1 MLEIEGS
8 GDDEVVAA
16 AAAESNNNDDLDN
29 HTYME
34 DILEEVEVREVLET
48 RYLEE
53 EEGVE
58 QVDAGEEDVG
68 GVVEAEMVRP

>member
-1 MLEIEGS
+1 VLEIEGS

-16 AAAESNNNDDLDN
+16 AAAESNSNDGLDN
-29 HTYME
+29 HTYRE